1 MPREVDPK
9 RTRKA
14 KRIVR
19 KLAAMEAPDP
29 ETGEIKAAESYSDW
43 ERTFLGEVE
52 GRLDKYGSAFHN
64 LSKGRAEEAKWTE
77 HKVVETAYDLDVV
90 EDGEVKRQSVPMRNA
105 MNEVLRDWYVD
116 DCRSGVV
123 RWNKTLEKHGLSDR
137 LRLPD
142 RKFNR
147 GIGQFSSIHTD
158 PDGRLLSDEE
168 WNRRKYEWLPSP
180 EDKAYLHSIQV
191 TPVYKPGQ
199 FANYIAPPARGINR
213 MPIDF
218 EYVRTEG

>member
-64 LSKGRAEEAKWTE
+64 LSKGRAEEALSSLQHVKLREIAAKARGKPRKPLRAKTTY
-77 HKVVETAYDLDVV
+77 TAKMSAEADAQPWSAEWSFTTFDPRVQEARTAEY
-90 EDGEVKRQSVPMRNA
+90 
-105 MNEVLRDWYVD
+105 LRDAVNAVRKWAGLEPVTLD
-116 DCRSGVV
+116 EKLSQDCRLHANYVV
-123 RWNKTLEKHGLSDR
+123 RNLEHPKVQGLGIHDQDMTLPGATAAGASPYR
-137 LRLPD
+137 RANNPPSTLR
-142 RKFNR
+142 
-147 GIGQFSSIHTD
+147 
-158 PDGRLLSDEE
+158 
-168 WNRRKYEWLPSP
+168 
-180 EDKAYLHSIQV
+180 
-191 TPVYKPGQ
+191 
-199 FANYIAPPARGINR
+199 
-213 MPIDF
+213 
-218 EYVRTEG
+218 